1 VQWWRVIGATGRMMI
16 RIGVVVLL
24 FVTYQ
29 LWGTGLST
37 ARAQDR
43 LDSAFGAQLLA
54 TSTTA
59 APTTTST
66 VGPAVPSTPGP
77 TIVGPEVIAPEL
89 GDPIGRLTMPTID
102 SDHIVV
108 QGVDLRLLRDG
119 PGHFPQTPLPGQPG
133 NAAIAGHRTTYGAP
147 FGRLDELA
155 PGDPI
160 TVTTVQGTFT
170 YVVDAHP
177 DRSGGNSGHFIVG
190 PDEVSILEQDAASRL
205 TLMACHPKYSASQ
218 RIVVTAT
225 LRSDPAPPTP
235 IPTYAEAVTTDAS
248 IDPLAGGDPDAWL
261 PALLWSVLAAL
272 SWFGVWYLA
281 RRVARVPLWLAYT
294 VGTPIVLAVLF
305 AAFINIARLLP
316 ASY

>member
-1 VQWWRVIGATGRMMI
+1 MQWWRVIGATGRMMI
-16 RIGVVVLL
+16 RIGIVILL
-24 FVTYQ
+24 FVAYQ

-43 LDSAFGAQLLA
+43 LDSVFGAQLQSTA
-54 TSTTA
+54 TATGPTST
-59 APTTTST
+59 PEPSI
-66 VGPAVPSTPGP
+66 VVP
-77 TIVGPEVIAPEL
+77 EAIAPEL
-89 GDPIGRLTMPTID
+89 GDPIGRLTMPTIE

-160 TVTTVQGTFT
+160 TVTTLQGTFT
-170 YVVDAHP
+170 YIVDAHP
-177 DRSGGNSGHFIVG
+177 DRSGRNIGHFIVG
-190 PDEVSILEQDAASRL
+190 PDEVSILDQDATSRL

-235 IPTYAEAVTTDAS
+235 IPTYAETVTTDAS

-261 PALLWSVLAAL
+261 PALLWSALAAL
-272 SWFGVWYLA
+272 MWFGVWYLA
-281 RRVARVPLWLAYT
+281 RRVERVPLWLAYT
-294 VGTPIVLAVLF
+294 IGTPLVLAVLF
-305 AAFINIARLLP
+305 AAFVNIARLLP